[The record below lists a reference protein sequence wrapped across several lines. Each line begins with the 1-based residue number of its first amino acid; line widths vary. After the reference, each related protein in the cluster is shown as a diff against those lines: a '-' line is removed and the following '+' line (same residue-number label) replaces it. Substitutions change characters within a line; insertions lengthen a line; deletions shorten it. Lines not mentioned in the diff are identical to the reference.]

1 MLFRSRRTPYATLV
15 ALLVLMLF
23 ATPSSADSLGVNV
36 ELVYDKFPF
45 DITWS
50 IKRYVDDLR
59 TWENAVAVYANDYDC
74 AREYPLPEYATHVD
88 FLPLEGLSPGEYA
101 FRIEDSWGDG
111 LCCTWGDGSYRVTGP
126 DGVVIAEGG
135 ADLSCGPIGTLCTTT
150 VDFTLE
156 EAFFEDPSPPTPF
169 PQICS
174 PPPSPHLSPPPPA
187 EPPLSPP
194 PLPTEAAPGV
204 PFDPKRG
211 NGLPL
216 CKCDVY
222 HNGAFVLMSR
232 MCQKEW
238 GGQNICYPTRVVYD
252 WSQGTVVNGRYLDN
266 RCDDHMTMCSPWS
279 PPDGPTA

>member
-1 MLFRSRRTPYATLV
+1 MLEAPTLSMF
-15 ALLVLMLF
+15 L
-23 ATPSSADSLGVNV
+23 SS
-36 ELVYDKFPF
+36 
-45 DITWS
+45 
-50 IKRYVDDLR
+50 
-59 TWENAVAVYANDYDC
+59 
-74 AREYPLPEYATHVD
+74 
-88 FLPLEGLSPGEYA
+88 
-101 FRIEDSWGDG
+101 
-111 LCCTWGDGSYRVTGP
+111 
-126 DGVVIAEGG
+126 
-135 ADLSCGPIGTLCTTT
+135 
-150 VDFTLE
+150 
-156 EAFFEDPSPPTPF
+156 PTPF

-238 GGQNICYPTRVVYD
+238 GGQNICYPARVVYD